1 MIDDL
6 GLKGYRIGG
15 AEISN
20 KHAGFIVNLGNAR
33 SKDVQNIIQYI
44 NNKVYKIYKIR
55 LELEIEYVDD

>member
-33 SKDVQNIIQYI
+33 SKDVKNIIQYI
-44 NNKVYKIYKIR
+44 DNKVYKIYKTR